1 MALFCYVA
9 GHYPVFTI
17 KSPVF
22 DVKIIGPLMRKL
34 GQLPVYRGRADA
46 ALVLKEAEQRIG
58 RGACVIFYPEGTASR
73 DPDQWPM
80 VAKTGVARL
89 ALSTGA
95 PVVPVACWGAQVIL
109 PYGDKRPKL
118 FPRKTVKIAAG
129 PPVDLS
135 AFAGQPLTADTLRR
149 ATDVI
154 MADVTRLLAGLRGE
168 QPPAV
173 PYDPR
178 AGRGKAVAD
187 RGETDADRAETIAD
201 GRDGHRPGR
210 DGHRPGRDG
219 HRPDRDDR
227 RAGRGP
233 RGSRTRHRRPDGP
246 RAGRGRPC
254 GDRTRRRRATGHGGR
269 KRPAGHTEGAAGVK
283 AAVMGAGSWGT
294 TFAQVL
300 CDAGTPVTLWGRRQA
315 LAEAVC
321 GRHENPDYL
330 PGHLLPEDLRATC
343 DPAEALA
350 AADLVV
356 LAVPA
361 QTLRQNLAAWASL
374 IPAGALLVS
383 LMKGIELG
391 SVRPDEPGHRR
402 CAARSPRPRRG
413 HLRA

>member
-1 MALFCYVA
+1 MADRDERDYSPGWRRFTEIVLPTPIRGLMKLVAAGQSYFPPGGMIVAANHLSYADWPAMALFCHMA

-109 PYGDKRPKL
+109 PYGNKRPKL
-118 FPRKTVKIAAG
+118 FPRQTVKIAAG

-135 AFAGQPLTADTLRR
+135 AFTGQPLTADTLRR

-154 MADVTRLLAGLRGE
+154 MADVTRLLAALRGE

-178 AGRGKAVAD
+178 ARRGETVAD
-187 RGETDADRAETIAD
+187 RGETDANRGQTDANRGQTDANRGQTDANRGQTDADRGETVA
-201 GRDGHRPGR
+201 GPAGG
-210 DGHRPGRDG
+210 
-219 HRPDRDDR
+219 
-227 RAGRGP
+227 RAGAEP
-233 RGSRTRHRRPDGP
+233 AT
-246 RAGRGRPC
+246 
-254 GDRTRRRRATGHGGR
+254 GDRTVREQAEDGRAG
-269 KRPAGHTEGAAGVK
+269 TEPAAGEPQDTGGGSDPQDTRK
-283 AAVMGAGSWGT
+283 AQQG
-294 TFAQVL
+294 
-300 CDAGTPVTLWGRRQA
+300 
-315 LAEAVC
+315 
-321 GRHENPDYL
+321 
-330 PGHLLPEDLRATC
+330 
-343 DPAEALA
+343 
-350 AADLVV
+350 
-356 LAVPA
+356 
-361 QTLRQNLAAWASL
+361 
-374 IPAGALLVS
+374 
-383 LMKGIELG
+383 
-391 SVRPDEPGHRR
+391 
-402 CAARSPRPRRG
+402 
-413 HLRA
+413 

>member
-1 MALFCYVA
+1 MADRDERDYSPGWRRFTEIVLPTPIRGLMKLEAAGQSYFPPGGMIVAANHLSYADWPAMALFCHVA

-109 PYGDKRPKL
+109 PYGSKRPKL
-118 FPRKTVKIAAG
+118 FPRQTVKIAAG

-135 AFAGQPLTADTLRR
+135 AFADQPLTADTLRR

-154 MADVTRLLAGLRGE
+154 MADVTRLLAALRGE

-187 RGETDADRAETIAD
+187 QRETDTDRTETDTDRAETDTDRTETDTDRTETDTDRTETIAGPAGD
-201 GRDGHRPGR
+201 
-210 DGHRPGRDG
+210 
-219 HRPDRDDR
+219 
-227 RAGRGP
+227 RAGAEP
-233 RGSRTRHRRPDGP
+233 AT
-246 RAGRGRPC
+246 
-254 GDRTRRRRATGHGGR
+254 GDRTVRGQAEDGRAGTE
-269 KRPAGHTEGAAGVK
+269 PAAGEPRDTEGGSDPQDTRK
-283 AAVMGAGSWGT
+283 AQQG
-294 TFAQVL
+294 
-300 CDAGTPVTLWGRRQA
+300 
-315 LAEAVC
+315 
-321 GRHENPDYL
+321 
-330 PGHLLPEDLRATC
+330 
-343 DPAEALA
+343 
-350 AADLVV
+350 
-356 LAVPA
+356 
-361 QTLRQNLAAWASL
+361 
-374 IPAGALLVS
+374 
-383 LMKGIELG
+383 
-391 SVRPDEPGHRR
+391 
-402 CAARSPRPRRG
+402 
-413 HLRA
+413 

>member
-1 MALFCYVA
+1 MAKRAERDYSPGWRRFTKIILPKPIHGMMKLEASGQSNFPPGGVIVAGNHLSYADWPAMAVFCYEA

-46 ALVLKEAEQRIG
+46 ALVLKEAEQRIA

-95 PVVPVACWGAQVIL
+95 PVIPVACWGAQVIL
-109 PYGDKRPKL
+109 PYGDKRPRV
-118 FPRKTVKIAAG
+118 FPRKTVQIAAG

-178 AGRGKAVAD
+178 AGRAKAADGQEKAAAGREETAAGREEREEAVA
-187 RGETDADRAETIAD
+187 GQATIAGQAED
-201 GRDGHRPGR
+201 GR
-210 DGHRPGRDG
+210 
-219 HRPDRDDR
+219 
-227 RAGRGP
+227 
-233 RGSRTRHRRPDGP
+233 
-246 RAGRGRPC
+246 
-254 GDRTRRRRATGHGGR
+254 GGA
-269 KRPAGHTEGAAGVK
+269 KSAAGEDTPAAEGPQDTRK
-283 AAVMGAGSWGT
+283 A
-294 TFAQVL
+294 
-300 CDAGTPVTLWGRRQA
+300 
-315 LAEAVC
+315 
-321 GRHENPDYL
+321 
-330 PGHLLPEDLRATC
+330 
-343 DPAEALA
+343 
-350 AADLVV
+350 
-356 LAVPA
+356 
-361 QTLRQNLAAWASL
+361 
-374 IPAGALLVS
+374 
-383 LMKGIELG
+383 
-391 SVRPDEPGHRR
+391 
-402 CAARSPRPRRG
+402 
-413 HLRA
+413 

>member
-1 MALFCYVA
+1 MADRDERDYSPGWRRFTEIVLPAPIRGLMKLEAAGQSYFPPGGMIVAANHLSYADWPAMALFCYVA

-109 PYGDKRPKL
+109 PYGSKRPKL
-118 FPRKTVKIAAG
+118 FPRQTVKIAAG

-149 ATDVI
+149 TTDVI
-154 MADVTRLLAGLRGE
+154 MADVTRLLAALRGE

-178 AGRGKAVAD
+178 ARRGKADAD
-187 RGETDADRAETIAD
+187 RGQTDADRGQTDAD
-201 GRDGHRPGR
+201 RGQTDA
-210 DGHRPGRDG
+210 
-219 HRPDRDDR
+219 DRGQADADR
-227 RAGRGP
+227 GQTDAGPAGGRAGAEP
-233 RGSRTRHRRPDGP
+233 AT
-246 RAGRGRPC
+246 
-254 GDRTRRRRATGHGGR
+254 GDRTVRGQAEDGRAG
-269 KRPAGHTEGAAGVK
+269 TEPAAGEPQDTGGGSDPQDTRK
-283 AAVMGAGSWGT
+283 AQQG
-294 TFAQVL
+294 
-300 CDAGTPVTLWGRRQA
+300 
-315 LAEAVC
+315 
-321 GRHENPDYL
+321 
-330 PGHLLPEDLRATC
+330 
-343 DPAEALA
+343 
-350 AADLVV
+350 
-356 LAVPA
+356 
-361 QTLRQNLAAWASL
+361 
-374 IPAGALLVS
+374 
-383 LMKGIELG
+383 
-391 SVRPDEPGHRR
+391 
-402 CAARSPRPRRG
+402 
-413 HLRA
+413 